1 MNTHTHAHSHAHQHA
16 QAHTID
22 MTEGPLLGKLVR
34 YAVPLWLTGLMQIAF
49 HGADMAVIGRFGS
62 DKSMAAIGA
71 IGELSWL
78 LICVVIG
85 ISSGSNV
92 LVAQMFGAKDKRG
105 LRRTVHTSI
114 AFALASGIALMAL
127 GQLLLAP
134 ALRWMNVPDE
144 LRPLSLTYLRICFSR
159 YPLLMVGNFSY
170 SVMRGIGDSRR
181 PLYFLLAASGVNL
194 VLNIVFVRFLGMDIA
209 GVAVATVITEIVA
222 AGLAVTALL
231 RERGGARLIVKSIR
245 FYPAE
250 LKRILWIG
258 VPSGLQYACY
268 ALANTII
275 QSAINT
281 LDAVSIAGNTSAVIV
296 EMALHTW
303 ASACFQT
310 VMTAVGQNFGAGN
323 LRRAVRSIL
332 LCLFVATTSMVVLG
346 SLTVRNG
353 EFLLG
358 LIKVDPDV
366 VACGMVRIRTNLSVY
381 FLLATMDLMSGAL
394 RGFGRSVTPMVV
406 TLVGACGLRVA
417 WVFTAFRSS
426 PSLGTLYMAFPLSWT
441 CVSLVN
447 GVLLFFVCRALVSGN
462 DRSFALKLVR

>member
-1 MNTHTHAHSHAHQHA
+1 MKDDNGASARHHPHPHK
-16 QAHTID
+16 HTID
-22 MTEGPLLGKLVR
+22 MTEGPLLGKLLR

-49 HGADMAVIGRFGS
+49 HAADMAVIGRFGS

-78 LICVVIG
+78 FICVVIG

-105 LRRTVHTSI
+105 LRRAVHTSI
-114 AFALASGIALMAL
+114 AFALASGIVLTVL
-127 GQLLLAP
+127 GQLLLSP
-134 ALRWMNVPDE
+134 ALNWLNVPEE

-170 SVMRGIGDSRR
+170 SILRGIGDSRR
-181 PLYFLLAASGVNL
+181 PLYFLLSASGVNL
-194 VLNIVFVRFLGMDIA
+194 VLNVIFVRFFHMDIE
-209 GVAVATVITEIVA
+209 GVAIATVISEIVA
-222 AGLAVTALL
+222 SGLAVTALL
-231 RERGGARLIVKSIR
+231 RERGGARLIVRSIR

-281 LDAVSIAGNTSAVIV
+281 LDTASIAGNTSAVIV

-303 ASACFQT
+303 SSACFVT
-310 VMTAVGQNFGAGN
+310 VMTAVGQNFGAGDS
-323 LRRAVRSIL
+323 RRAVRSIL
-332 LCLFVATTSMVVLG
+332 LCLLVATVSMGVLG
-346 SLTVRNG
+346 FFTVRNG

-358 LIKVDPDV
+358 LIKTDPDV
-366 VACGMVRIRTNLSVY
+366 VARGMVRIRINLSVY
-381 FLLATMDLMSGAL
+381 FLLITMDLMSGAL

-406 TLVGACGLRVA
+406 TLVGACGLRVV
-417 WVFTAFRSS
+417 WVYTAFRSS
-426 PSLGTLYMAFPLSWT
+426 PTLETLYTAFPLSWI
-441 CVSLVN
+441 CVSLVE
-447 GVLLFFVCRALVSGN
+447 GMLLFFV
-462 DRSFALKLVR
+462 

>member
-1 MNTHTHAHSHAHQHA
+1 MDNSKHN
-16 QAHTID
+16 IN
-22 MTEGPLLGKLVR
+22 MCEGPLLGKLVR
-34 YAVPLWLTGLMQIAF
+34 YAIPLWLTGLMQIAF

-71 IGELSWL
+71 VGELSWL

-92 LVAQMFGAKDKRG
+92 LVAQMFGARNGKG
-105 LRRTVHTSI
+105 LRRAVHTSL
-114 AFALASGIALMAL
+114 AFALASGIVLTTL

-134 ALRWMNVPDE
+134 ALRWLNVPEE
-144 LRPLSLTYLRICFSR
+144 LRPLSLRYLRICFCG
-159 YPLLMVGNFSY
+159 YPLVMIGNFSY
-170 SVMRGIGDSRR
+170 SIMRGIGDSRR

-194 VLNIVFVRFLGMDIA
+194 AFNIVFVRFLHMDVE
-209 GVAVATVITEIVA
+209 GVAVATVISEIVSV
-222 AGLAVTALL
+222 GLCVTTLL
-231 RERGGARLIVKSIR
+231 RERSAARLIVKSIR

-281 LDAVSIAGNTSAVIV
+281 LDTPSIAGNTSAVIV

-303 ASACFQT
+303 ASACFVT
-310 VMTAVGQNFGAGN
+310 VMTAVGQNFGAGDC
-323 LRRAVRSIL
+323 RRAVRSIL
-332 LCLFVATTSMVVLG
+332 LCLLIAAGSMTVLG
-346 SLTVRNG
+346 LLTVRNG

-358 LIKVDPDV
+358 LIKTDPEV
-366 VACGMVRIRTNLSVY
+366 VARGMVRIRTNLSVY
-381 FLLATMDLMSGAL
+381 FLLSTMDILSGAL
-394 RGFGRSVTPMVV
+394 RGFGRSVAPMAA
-406 TLVGACGLRVA
+406 TLVGACGLRVV
-417 WVFTAFRSS
+417 WVYTAFRRS
-426 PSLGTLYMAFPLSWT
+426 PTLETLYIAFPLSWL

-447 GVLLFFVCRALVSGN
+447 GILLFFVCRALLAGREKSL
-462 DRSFALKLVR
+462 ALKLVK

>member
-1 MNTHTHAHSHAHQHA
+1 MC
-16 QAHTID
+16 
-22 MTEGPLLGKLVR
+22 EGPLFGKLVR

-62 DKSMAAIGA
+62 KDSMAAIGA

-78 LICVVIG
+78 LVCVVIG

-105 LRRTVHTSI
+105 LRRAVHTSI
-114 AFALASGIALMAL
+114 AFALASGIVLAVL

-134 ALRWMNVPDE
+134 ALRWLNVPE
-144 LRPLSLTYLRICFSR
+144 KLRPLSLTYLRICFSR
-159 YPLLMVGNFSY
+159 YPLMMVGNFSY
-170 SVMRGIGDSRR
+170 SILRGIGDSRR
-181 PLYFLLAASGVNL
+181 PLYFLLTASGVNL
-194 VLNIVFVRFLGMDIA
+194 VLNIVFVRFLHMDVE
-209 GVAVATVITEIVA
+209 GVAIATVISEVVA
-222 AGLAVTALL
+222 SGLAVTALL
-231 RERGGARLIVKSIR
+231 REHGGARLIVKCIR

-281 LDAVSIAGNTSAVIV
+281 LDPTSIAGNTSAVIV

-303 ASACFQT
+303 SSACFAT
-310 VMTAVGQNFGAGN
+310 VITAVGQNFGAGD
-323 LRRAVRSIL
+323 LRRAVRSVL
-332 LCLFVATTSMVVLG
+332 LCLLIGAGSMVVLG
-346 SLTVRNG
+346 TLTVRNG

-358 LIKVDPDV
+358 LIKTDPGV
-366 VACGMVRIRTNLSVY
+366 TACGMVRIRTNLSVY
-381 FLLATMDLMSGAL
+381 FLLATMDILSGAL
-394 RGFGRSVTPMVV
+394 RGLGRSLTPMIV
-406 TLVGACGLRVA
+406 TLLGACGLRVA
-417 WVFTAFRSS
+417 WVYTAFRSS
-426 PSLGTLYMAFPLSWT
+426 PTLGTLYAAFPLSWL

-447 GVLLFFVCRALVSGN
+447 GAALFLVCRALVAGRHESLV
-462 DRSFALKLVR
+462 LKVFR

>member
-1 MNTHTHAHSHAHQHA
+1 
-16 QAHTID
+16 
-22 MTEGPLLGKLVR
+22 MTEGPLLGKLVF

-49 HGADMAVIGRFGS
+49 HAADMAVIGRFGS

-78 LICVVIG
+78 LICVVVG

-92 LVAQMFGAKDKRG
+92 LVAQMFGAGDKRG

-114 AFALASGIALMAL
+114 AFAFASGIVLTVL
-127 GQLLLAP
+127 GQLLLSP
-134 ALRWMNVPDE
+134 ALNWLNVPEE
-144 LRPLSLTYLRICFSR
+144 LRPLSLKYLRICFSR
-159 YPLLMVGNFSY
+159 FPIMMVGCFSY
-170 SVMRGIGDSRR
+170 SILRGVGDSRR
-181 PLYFLLAASGVNL
+181 PLYFLLTASGVNL
-194 VLNIVFVRFLGMDIA
+194 VLNVVFVRFLRLDVG
-209 GVAVATVITEIVA
+209 GVAVATVISEFVA

-231 RERGGARLIVKSIR
+231 RERGGARLVIGGVR

-281 LDAVSIAGNTSAVIV
+281 LDKVSIAGNTSAVIV

-310 VMTAVGQNFGAGN
+310 VMTAVGQNFGAGD
-323 LRRAVRSIL
+323 LRRAMRSIL
-332 LCLFVATTSMVVLG
+332 LCLFIATASMGVLG
-346 SLTVRNG
+346 FLAVRNG

-358 LIKVDPDV
+358 LIKDDPAV
-366 VACGMVRIRTNLSVY
+366 VARGMVRIRINLVVY
-381 FLLATMDLMSGAL
+381 FLLATMDLLSGAL

-406 TLVGACGLRVA
+406 TLVGACGLRVV
-417 WVFTAFRSS
+417 WVYTVFRFS
-426 PSLGTLYMAFPLSWT
+426 PTLETLYTAFPLSWL

-447 GVLLFFVCRALVSGN
+447 GVLLFLVCRALVAGN
-462 DRSFALKLVR
+462 EKSLVLKLVR

>member
-1 MNTHTHAHSHAHQHA
+1 MKDDNGASARHHPHSHSNA
-16 QAHTID
+16 TD
-22 MTEGPLLGKLVR
+22 MTEGSLLGKLVS

-49 HGADMAVIGRFGS
+49 HAADMAVIGRFGS

-71 IGELSWL
+71 IGELAWL

-105 LRRTVHTSI
+105 LRRAVHTSI
-114 AFALASGIALMAL
+114 AFALASGIVLTVL
-127 GQLLLAP
+127 GQLLLSP
-134 ALRWMNVPDE
+134 ALNWLNVPEE

-170 SVMRGIGDSRR
+170 SILRGIGDSRR
-181 PLYFLLAASGVNL
+181 PLYFLLGASGVNL
-194 VLNIVFVRFLGMDIA
+194 VLNVIFVRFFHMDIE
-209 GVAVATVITEIVA
+209 GVAIATVISEIVA
-222 AGLAVTALL
+222 SGLAVTALL
-231 RERGGARLIVKSIR
+231 RERGGARLVPRSIR

-281 LDAVSIAGNTSAVIV
+281 LDTTSIAGNTSAVIV

-303 ASACFQT
+303 ASACFAT

-323 LRRAVRSIL
+323 FRRAVRSIL
-332 LCLFVATTSMVVLG
+332 LCLLVATVLMGVLG
-346 SLTVRNG
+346 FLAVRNG

-358 LIKVDPDV
+358 LIKTDPDV
-366 VACGMVRIRTNLSVY
+366 VGRGMVRIRTNLSVY

-406 TLVGACGLRVA
+406 TLVGACGLRVV
-417 WVFTAFRSS
+417 WVYTVFRSS
-426 PSLGTLYMAFPLSWT
+426 PTLETLYAAFPLSWI
-441 CVSLVN
+441 CVSLVE
-447 GVLLFFVCRALVSGN
+447 GTLLFFVCRALLKGDEKSL
-462 DRSFALKLVR
+462 ALKFVR

>member
-1 MNTHTHAHSHAHQHA
+1 
-16 QAHTID
+16 

-34 YAVPLWLTGLMQIAF
+34 YAIPLWLTGLMQIAF

-85 ISSGSNV
+85 ISSGSSV
-92 LVAQMFGAKDKRG
+92 LVSQMFGARDKRG

-114 AFALASGIALMAL
+114 AFALASGIALAVL
-127 GQLLLAP
+127 GQLLLSP
-134 ALRWMNVPDE
+134 ALGWLNVPEE
-144 LRPLSLTYLRICFSR
+144 LRPLSLKYLRICFSR

-170 SVMRGIGDSRR
+170 SILRGIGDSRR
-181 PLYFLLAASGVNL
+181 PLYFLLIASGVNL
-194 VLNIVFVRFLGMDIA
+194 VLNIVFVRFLGMDIE
-209 GVAVATVITEIVA
+209 GVAIATVISEVVA
-222 AGLAVTALL
+222 SGLAVTALL
-231 RERGGARLIVKSIR
+231 RERGGARLIPSGVH

-250 LKRILWIG
+250 LKRMLWIG
-258 VPSGLQYACY
+258 VPSGVQYACY

-281 LDAVSIAGNTSAVIV
+281 LDPVSIAGNTSAVIV

-310 VMTAVGQNFGAGN
+310 VMTAVGQNFGAGD

-332 LCLFVATTSMVVLG
+332 LCLLIATASMVVLG
-346 SLTVRNG
+346 FLTVRNG

-358 LIKVDPDV
+358 LIKSDPDV
-366 VACGMVRIRTNLSVY
+366 VARGMVRIRINLRVY
-381 FLLATMDLMSGAL
+381 FLLATMDLLSGAL

-406 TLVGACGLRVA
+406 TLVGACGLRVV
-417 WVFTAFRSS
+417 WVYTAFRSS
-426 PSLGTLYMAFPLSWT
+426 PTLETLYRAFPLSWV

-447 GVLLFFVCRALVSGN
+447 GILLFFVCRALVSGN
-462 DRSFALKLVR
+462 EKAIVLKLVR

>member
-1 MNTHTHAHSHAHQHA
+1 
-16 QAHTID
+16 
-22 MTEGPLLGKLVR
+22 MTEGPLLGKLVF

-49 HGADMAVIGRFGS
+49 HAADMAVIGRFGS
-62 DKSMAAIGA
+62 VRSLAAIGA

-114 AFALASGIALMAL
+114 AFALASGIVLTVL

-134 ALRWMNVPDE
+134 ALGWLNVPEE
-144 LRPLSLTYLRICFSR
+144 LRPLSLKYLRICFSR
-159 YPLLMVGNFSY
+159 FPIMMVGCFSY
-170 SVMRGIGDSRR
+170 SILRGIGDSRR
-181 PLYFLLAASGVNL
+181 PLYFLLTASGVNL
-194 VLNIVFVRFLGMDIA
+194 VLNIVFVRFLHMDVE
-209 GVAVATVITEIVA
+209 GVAIATVISEVVA
-222 AGLAVTALL
+222 SGLAVTALL
-231 RERGGARLIVKSIR
+231 REHGGARLIVKCIR

-281 LDAVSIAGNTSAVIV
+281 LDPTSIAGNTSAVIV

-303 ASACFQT
+303 SSACFAT
-310 VMTAVGQNFGAGN
+310 VITAVGQNFGAGD
-323 LRRAVRSIL
+323 LRRAVRSVL
-332 LCLFVATTSMVVLG
+332 LCLLIGAGSMVVLG
-346 SLTVRNG
+346 TLTVRNG

-358 LIKVDPDV
+358 LIKTDPGV
-366 VACGMVRIRTNLSVY
+366 TACGMVRIRTNLSVY
-381 FLLATMDLMSGAL
+381 FLLATMDILSGAL
-394 RGFGRSVTPMVV
+394 RGLGRSLTPMIV
-406 TLVGACGLRVA
+406 TLLGACGLRVA
-417 WVFTAFRSS
+417 WVYTAFRSS
-426 PSLGTLYMAFPLSWT
+426 PTLGTLYAAFPLSWL

-447 GVLLFFVCRALVSGN
+447 GAALFLVCRALVAGRHESLV
-462 DRSFALKLVR
+462 LKVFR

>member
-1 MNTHTHAHSHAHQHA
+1 MKWGFHLSAAAHPHKHT
-16 QAHTID
+16 TD
-22 MTEGPLLGKLVR
+22 MTEGPLFGKLVR
-34 YAVPLWLTGLMQIAF
+34 YAIPLWLTGLMQIAF

-62 DKSMAAIGA
+62 EKSMAAIGA

-92 LVAQMFGAKDKRG
+92 LVAQMFGAKDRRG
-105 LRRTVHTSI
+105 LRRAVHTSI
-114 AFALASGIALMAL
+114 AFALASGIVLTVL

-134 ALRWMNVPDE
+134 ALRWMNVPEE

-159 YPLLMVGNFSY
+159 YPLTMVGNFSY
-170 SVMRGIGDSRR
+170 SIMRGIGDSRR

-194 VLNIVFVRFLGMDIA
+194 VLNVVFVRFLGMDVE
-209 GVAVATVITEIVA
+209 GVAVATVISEVVSC
-222 AGLAVTALL
+222 GLCVTALL
-231 RERGGARLIVKSIR
+231 RERGAARLMPTRIR

-258 VPSGLQYACY
+258 VPCGLQYACY

-281 LDAVSIAGNTSAVIV
+281 LDSTSIAGNTSAVIV

-303 ASACFQT
+303 SSACFVT
-310 VMTAVGQNFGAGN
+310 VMTAVGQNFGAGDY
-323 LRRAVRSIL
+323 RRAVRSVL
-332 LCLFVATTSMVVLG
+332 LCLLVGAVSMGVLG
-346 SLTVRNG
+346 LLTVRNG

-358 LIKVDPDV
+358 LIKTDPDV
-366 VACGMVRIRTNLSVY
+366 VARGMVRIRINLSVY
-381 FLLATMDLMSGAL
+381 FLLITMDLLSGAL
-394 RGFGRSVTPMVV
+394 RGFGRSVTPMAA

-417 WVFTAFRSS
+417 WVFTVFRSS
-426 PSLGTLYMAFPLSWT
+426 PALGTLYMAFPLSWV

-447 GVLLFFVCRALVSGN
+447 GVALFLVCRALVAGDENS
-462 DRSFALKLVR
+462 RVLKLIR